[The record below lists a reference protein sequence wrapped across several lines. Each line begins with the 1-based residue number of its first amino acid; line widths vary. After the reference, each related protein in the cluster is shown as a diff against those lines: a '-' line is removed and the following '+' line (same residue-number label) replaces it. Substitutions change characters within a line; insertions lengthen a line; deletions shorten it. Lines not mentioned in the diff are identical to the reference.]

1 MVGTA
6 ERDVAGLQAPRDQD
20 KAYLEKF
27 LGTFSLKNRN
37 LSDAKTNM
45 KTKHIN
51 TLDCKE
57 KRGIDI

>member
-20 KAYLEKF
+20 KAYIEKF

-37 LSDAKTNM
+37 LSDAKRREENQD
-45 KTKHIN
+45 
-51 TLDCKE
+51 LSAPLAVPLSVF
-57 KRGIDI
+57 